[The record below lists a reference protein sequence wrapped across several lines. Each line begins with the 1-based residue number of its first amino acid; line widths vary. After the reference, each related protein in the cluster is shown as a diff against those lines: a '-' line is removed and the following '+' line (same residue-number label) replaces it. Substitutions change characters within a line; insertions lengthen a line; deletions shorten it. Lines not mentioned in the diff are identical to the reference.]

1 MHITVDSFMFV
12 EAFRRMGRE
21 NQFSREA
28 LEALFEYIENYEE
41 DTGSSVELDVV
52 GLCCEFTEY
61 TTAVEAASDYGFTT
75 ELEAE
80 DYEDVESYEDA
91 KEEEALEWLQ
101 DRTEVVIFD
110 SGLIIQNF
118 YTSFFPIAH
127 KPRGLWAEMET
138 GHLFNS

>member
-1 MHITVDSFMFV
+1 MHINVTSAMFAD
-12 EAFRRMGRE
+12 AFRRMGRE
-21 NQFSREA
+21 DQFSREA

-41 DTGSSVELDVV
+41 DTGSRVELDVV

-118 YTSFFPIAH
+118 
-127 KPRGLWAEMET
+127 
-138 GHLFNS
+138 

>member
-1 MHITVDSFMFV
+1 MHITVTSAMFAD
-12 EAFRRMGRE
+12 AFRRMGRE

-41 DTGSSVELDVV
+41 DTGIRVELDVV

-61 TTAVEAASDYGFTT
+61 ETAVEAAEDYGFAS

-80 DYEDVESYEDA
+80 DYEDSDSYEDA
-91 KEEEALEWLQ
+91 NEDEAIEWLQ
-101 DRTEVVIFD
+101 DRTEVINFD

-118 YTSFFPIAH
+118 
-127 KPRGLWAEMET
+127 
-138 GHLFNS
+138 

>member
-1 MHITVDSFMFV
+1 MHINVNSDMFV
-12 EAFRRMGRE
+12 DAFRHMGCE
-21 NQFSREA
+21 NNFSREA

-41 DTGSSVELDVV
+41 DTGIRVELDVI

-61 TTAVEAASDYGFTT
+61 EKAITAAADYGFTS

-101 DRTEVVIFD
+101 DRTEVISFD

-118 YTSFFPIAH
+118 
-127 KPRGLWAEMET
+127 
-138 GHLFNS
+138 

>member
-1 MHITVDSFMFV
+1 MHITVDFSMFSD
-12 EAFRRMGRE
+12 AFRRMGRE
-21 NQFSREA
+21 DQFSREA

-41 DTGSSVELDVV
+41 DTGIRVELDVL

-61 TTAVEAASDYGFTT
+61 SNAITAAEDYGFTT

-80 DYEDVESYEDA
+80 DYEDAESYEDA

-101 DRTEVVIFD
+101 DRTEVINFD

-118 YTSFFPIAH
+118 
-127 KPRGLWAEMET
+127 
-138 GHLFNS
+138 

>member
-1 MHITVDSFMFV
+1 MHITVTSAMFAD
-12 EAFRRMGRE
+12 AFRRMGRE
-21 NQFSREA
+21 DQFSREA

-101 DRTEVVIFD
+101 DRTEVISFD
-110 SGLIIQNF
+110 GGLIIQNF
-118 YTSFFPIAH
+118 
-127 KPRGLWAEMET
+127 
-138 GHLFNS
+138 